1 MMNMNITHDYHKEEI
16 DFWKSKISFEEVEQF
31 CNEHKIEV
39 IMGADWQYY
48 LYIDSQ
54 KKMDG
59 CDEVAL
65 TFIGALF
72 GGIYKYKH
80 RNDE

>member
-1 MMNMNITHDYHKEEI
+1 MSENITHDYHKEEI

-31 CNEHKIEV
+31 CKENRVEI
-39 IMGADWQYY
+39 IMGADWQYQC
-48 LYIDSQ
+48 YINSQ

-59 CDEVAL
+59 CDDVAL

>member
-1 MMNMNITHDYHKEEI
+1 MINMNTEDYHQNEI
-16 DFWKSKISFEEVEQF
+16 NFWKSKISFEEVEQF
-31 CNEHKIEV
+31 CNEHRVEV
-39 IMGADWQYY
+39 IMGADWQYQ

-54 KKMDG
+54 KKNDG

-80 RNDE
+80 KDDE